1 MNAILL
7 MSFCVGNIIGP
18 LTFRQKDAPAYT
30 PAKITIV
37 AVDSTAIALTASLFL
52 YYKWENR
59 RRDRNPS
66 EHRPNIEFLDLTDR
80 ENKEL
85 RYKY

>member
-7 MSFCVGNIIGP
+7 ISFCIGNIIGP
-18 LTFRQKDAPAYT
+18 LTFRQRDAPDFI

-37 AVDSTAIALTASLFL
+37 VVDATTIVLTVILLF
-52 YYKWENR
+52 YYRWQNHC
-59 RRDRNPS
+59 RDRNPPV
-66 EHRPNIEFLDLTDR
+66 HVPNIEFMDKTDK
-80 ENKEL
+80 ENREL

>member
-7 MSFCVGNIIGP
+7 MSFCLGNILGP
-18 LTFRQKDAPAYT
+18 LTFRDEDAPEFV

-37 AVDSTAIALTASLFL
+37 AVDSTVVVVVVILLA
-52 YYKWENR
+52 YYRWENK
-59 RRDRNPS
+59 RRDKVVI
-66 EHRPNIEFLDLTDR
+66 EHRPDVEFSDLTDR
-80 ENKEL
+80 ENLEL

>member
-7 MSFCVGNIIGP
+7 MSFSLGNILGP
-18 LTFRQKDAPAYT
+18 LTFRQKDAPEFT

-37 AVDSTAIALTASLFL
+37 AVDSVTIVLTIVLLL
-52 YYKWENR
+52 YYKWENS
-59 RRDRNPS
+59 RRDRNPQ
-66 EHRPNIEFLDLTDR
+66 ERRENIEFADLTDR
-80 ENKEL
+80 ENLEL

>member
-7 MSFCVGNIIGP
+7 MSFCLGNILGP
-18 LTFRQKDAPAYT
+18 LTFRSKDAPDFI

-37 AVDSTAIALTASLFL
+37 AVDSTAIVLTIVLLL
-52 YYKWENR
+52 YYKWENS
-59 RRDRNPS
+59 RRDKRPQ
-66 EHRPNIEFLDLTDR
+66 EHQENIEFLDLTDR
-80 ENKEL
+80 QNQEF